1 MLPAVIE
8 KATSRSHHI
17 VPLTPA
23 SSRRARI
30 EGVTRPATVQIGRQ
44 EQIRVQLIALA
55 TSADKLQSAT
65 ESAYASRDLMKPLV
79 RERETLKQQLSEV
92 NGQVPRDTIK
102 ANQIQQR
109 IADCNEEINRVVEPL
124 REFTEGVRSLV
135 KQLKSAF
142 QFLPLSPRAQEL
154 RKEIEKLPLLM
165 RGLGDDWTEA
175 RDDLLAIRMRLAEL
189 ASQSAQGNLSLR
201 IEVPPGTKWENI
213 EVRFL
218 SDETVEI
225 TTPDSHRL
233 CNFAELGF
241 EDRRKSGAA
250 NTAWVFLRELARA
263 KDNEIKRPVREP
275 AKVEKAVQALR
286 KRLKDL
292 FALGDDPFRPYRQV
306 KHYAPTFKLSF
317 SNPDDR

>member
-1 MLPAVIE
+1 
-8 KATSRSHHI
+8 
-17 VPLTPA
+17 
-23 SSRRARI
+23 
-30 EGVTRPATVQIGRQ
+30 
-44 EQIRVQLIALA
+44 
-55 TSADKLQSAT
+55 
-65 ESAYASRDLMKPLV
+65 MKPLV

-124 REFTEGVRSLV
+124 REFTEGVRSLL

-142 QFLPLSPRAQEL
+142 RFLPLSPRTQEL

-175 RDDLLAIRMRLAEL
+175 RDDLLAIRMRLSEL
-189 ASQSAQGNLSLR
+189 ASQSVQGNLSLR

-213 EVRFL
+213 QMRFL
-218 SDETVEI
+218 SRETVEI
-225 TTPDSHRL
+225 TTPDSRRL

-241 EDRRKSGAA
+241 EDRRTSGAP
-250 NTAWVFLRELARA
+250 NTAWVFLRQLALA
-263 KDNEIKRPVREP
+263 KDNEIKRPVGEP

-292 FALGDDPFRPYRQV
+292 FGLGDDPLRPYRQV
-306 KHYAPTFKLSF
+306 KHYAPKFKLSF
-317 SNPDDR
+317 PNPDDH

>member
-1 MLPAVIE
+1 
-8 KATSRSHHI
+8 
-17 VPLTPA
+17 
-23 SSRRARI
+23 
-30 EGVTRPATVQIGRQ
+30 
-44 EQIRVQLIALA
+44 
-55 TSADKLQSAT
+55 
-65 ESAYASRDLMKPLV
+65 MKPLV

-142 QFLPLSPRAQEL
+142 RFLPLSPRAQEL
-154 RKEIEKLPLLM
+154 RKEIETLPLLM

-213 EVRFL
+213 QMRFL

-225 TTPDSHRL
+225 TTPDSRRL

-241 EDRRKSGAA
+241 EDRRKSGAP

-275 AKVEKAVQALR
+275 ARVEKAVQALR